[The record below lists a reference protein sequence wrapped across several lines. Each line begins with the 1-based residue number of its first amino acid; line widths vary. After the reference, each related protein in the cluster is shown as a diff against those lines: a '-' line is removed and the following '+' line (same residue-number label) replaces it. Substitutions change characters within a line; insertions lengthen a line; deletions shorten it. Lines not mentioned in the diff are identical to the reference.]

1 MHPLLQMHVGRSADL
16 RHPGLDL
23 LGQGKVFGVGSGDL
37 DIDGRGQAEVQN
49 LAHDIR
55 SRKGELHVRKI
66 VLEPLPEHAHIV
78 RRGTVMLRVERHEDF
93 TVGGTDGGIVA
104 EGEIDAAG
112 GQADVREDGAHLV
125 RRHHLANDLGD
136 CIEARLG
143 HLEPGAFRRPAMQA
157 ELARIH
163 RGKEIPPEKRDEAE
177 RNQHQRAHGKKDNSA
192 MIERPIQGRNI
203 GLAQFFKTVIE
214 AVVDAAEPCED
225 AARSGTV
232 AGDFPDSL
240 PVCGH
245 RASRSHRDDA

>member
-1 MHPLLQMHVGRSADL
+1 MDVGRSPDL

-23 LGQGKVFGVGSGDL
+23 LGQGKVFGAGSGDL

-66 VLEPLPEHAHIV
+66 ALEPFPEHAHIV
-78 RRGTVMLRVERHEDF
+78 RRGTVMIRVERHEDF
-93 TVGGTDGGIVA
+93 AVGGTDGGIVA

-112 GQADVREDGAHLV
+112 GQADVREYGAHLV
-125 RRHHLANDLGD
+125 GRHHLANDLGD
-136 CIEARLG
+136 RIEARLG
-143 HLEPGAFRRPAMQA
+143 HLEPRAFRRPAMEA

-177 RNQHQRAHGKKDNSA
+177 RNKRQRAHRKKDDSA

-203 GLAQFFKTVIE
+203 GLAQFSKTVIE

-225 AARSGTV
+225 AREAGLSPGIFQTPFRFV
-232 AGDFPDSL
+232 AIGRLDL
-240 PVCGH
+240 IEMM
-245 RASRSHRDDA
+245 R